1 MVRSVYGRSVDG
13 EDVHGEGV
21 HGEGVHGEDVHGEG
35 VYGEGVHAKKHAAKG
50 RCKTCEDRGDET
62 DHLQLVLL
70 LFLLQHPVS
79 YLLEMA
85 LGVKSKQWLKE
96 QGHPPSSILASHSPC
111 SLQPSLS
118 VHFPSSS
125 TVHVLFSEHPN

>member
-1 MVRSVYGRSVDG
+1 MWWR
-13 EDVHGEGV
+13 V

-70 LFLLQHPVS
+70 LFLLQRPVS
-79 YLLEMA
+79 YLLETA
-85 LGVKSKQWLKE
+85 LGVKSKEWLKE
-96 QGHPPSSILASHSPC
+96 QGHRPPSSISALTLFFAAKSLSSFPSLLNCSC
-111 SLQPSLS
+111 SLFRASKLACS
-118 VHFPSSS
+118 DLHSK
-125 TVHVLFSEHPN
+125 